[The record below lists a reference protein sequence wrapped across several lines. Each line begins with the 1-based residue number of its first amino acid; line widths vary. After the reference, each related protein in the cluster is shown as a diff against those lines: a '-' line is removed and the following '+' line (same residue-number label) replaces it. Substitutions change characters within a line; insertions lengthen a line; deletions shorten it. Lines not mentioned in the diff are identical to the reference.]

1 MAKSLVLSFVNV
13 GGKKTSI
20 TVNNIKDAV
29 AAAEANTLMDTI
41 IAQNVF
47 ETKDGDLV
55 SKGGAYMVDRE
66 KTEIE
71 I

>member
-29 AAAEANTLMDTI
+29 TAAEANTLMDTI

-47 ETKDGDLV
+47 ETKDGDLARV
-55 SKGGAYMVDRE
+55 KAVH
-66 KTEIE
+66 I
-71 I
+71 

>member
-29 AAAEANTLMDTI
+29 TPAEANTLMDTI
-41 IAQNVF
+41 VAQNVF

-55 SKGGAYMVDRE
+55 SKSGAYVVDRE

-71 I
+71 L

>member
-29 AAAEANTLMDTI
+29 TAAKAVLM
-41 IAQNVF
+41 
-47 ETKDGDLV
+47 
-55 SKGGAYMVDRE
+55 
-66 KTEIE
+66 
-71 I
+71 

>member
-29 AAAEANTLMDTI
+29 TAAEANNLMDTI
-41 IAQNVF
+41 VDQNVF
-47 ETKDGDLV
+47 ETKNGDLV
-55 SKGGAYMVDRE
+55 SKSGAYMVDRE

>member
-13 GGKKTSI
+13 GEKKTSL

-29 AAAEANTLMDTI
+29 TAAEANTLMDTI

-47 ETKDGDLV
+47 ETKDGDLA
-55 SKGGAYMVDRE
+55 SKNGAYIVDRE
-66 KTEIE
+66 RTEIE
-71 I
+71 L